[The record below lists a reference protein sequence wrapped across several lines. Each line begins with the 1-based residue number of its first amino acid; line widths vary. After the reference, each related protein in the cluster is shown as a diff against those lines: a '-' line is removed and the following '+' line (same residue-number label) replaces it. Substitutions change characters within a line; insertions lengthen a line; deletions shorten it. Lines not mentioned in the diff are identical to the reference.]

1 MCSRDYSTT
10 LLGVM
15 TVVLDG
21 MLIHVVYGTTSI
33 CTRYVVYTGYGLPRK
48 IKVTYVLQ
56 YHIGLDQG
64 LGP

>member
-33 CTRYVVYTGYGLPRK
+33 CTRYVVYTGYGLILPHK
-48 IKVTYVLQ
+48 IKGPVLPM
-56 YHIGLDQG
+56 IRTTVS
-64 LGP
+64 

>member
-21 MLIHVVYGTTSI
+21 MLIHVVYQVRYYINRYQVRSVHGVWPTS
-33 CTRYVVYTGYGLPRK
+33 
-48 IKVTYVLQ
+48 
-56 YHIGLDQG
+56 
-64 LGP
+64 